1 MYNQVTWKLK
11 GHLPNVL
18 HHYISMESEIIRGE
32 MEASENWRKNL
43 NLMYRQKILRNSWY
57 GLHSYFWINNKFHF
71 NY

>member
-1 MYNQVTWKLK
+1 MNKQVTWKLK

-43 NLMYRQKILRNSWY
+43 NLMYPQKILCN
-57 GLHSYFWINNKFHF
+57 
-71 NY
+71 